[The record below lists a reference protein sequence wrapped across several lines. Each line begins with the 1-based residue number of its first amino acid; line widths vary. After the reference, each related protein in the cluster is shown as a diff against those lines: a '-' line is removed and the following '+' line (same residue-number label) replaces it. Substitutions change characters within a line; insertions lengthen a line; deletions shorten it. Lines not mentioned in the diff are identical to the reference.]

1 MTITTPTFTLLDLR
15 ALAAPEPMERGL
27 DTLDRLHDYAELRVL
42 LAREP
47 HPLYPILARMG
58 YAWRTDWQPDG
69 TCLVA
74 IARAA

>member
-1 MTITTPTFTLLDLR
+1 MTTTTLLDLR
-15 ALAAPEPMERGL
+15 ALPAPEPMERVL
-27 DTLDRLHDYAELRVL
+27 DTLDRLHGYAELQVL

-69 TCLVA
+69 ACLVA
-74 IARAA
+74 IARTA